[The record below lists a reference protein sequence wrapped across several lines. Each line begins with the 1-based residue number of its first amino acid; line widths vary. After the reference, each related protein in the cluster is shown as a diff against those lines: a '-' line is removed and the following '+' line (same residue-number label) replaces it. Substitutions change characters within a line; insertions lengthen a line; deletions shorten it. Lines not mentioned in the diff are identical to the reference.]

1 MSAPNANAAAVINSI
16 ASGEGKT
23 THHVAHT
30 HNAADDAKARDMTLA
45 SLNKDQT
52 GRLKKTSNVSNA
64 ADDAKARD
72 MTLATLNKDQHA
84 RLHKTSTGLA
94 DIEKKND
101 EAVKAGVASEKAAAT
116 HH

>member
-1 MSAPNANAAAVINSI
+1 MSANANAAAVIQSI

-23 THHVAHT
+23 THHVTT

-52 GRLKKTSNVSNA
+52 GRLKKTSNVSNT
-64 ADDAKARD
+64 ADDGKARD

-94 DIEKKND
+94 DIEKKNA
-101 EAVKAGVASEKAAAT
+101 EAVKAGVQSEKAATT
-116 HH
+116 HN